1 MKKHLAF
8 QLNNAF
14 VSSGFIRVSLFMVT
28 FAIVSFA
35 LKCFSVFDSFIVKV
49 PSAYA
54 QFFFNGINFEYV
66 YVFLIILPF
75 VVCSAFSDSYVTDS
89 KSNYI
94 AISITRGN
102 SKTYF
107 FSKLIAV
114 YICGVFVTFLP
125 QIINYLLCLIVF
137 PLESTNLY
145 TWDLWQA
152 DFFISGFNEHFFFK
166 DLYLLSPYV
175 YFLVYILIS
184 SLMMGFVAV
193 TAYQA
198 SFIIKN
204 KIFVISIMFIAMNL
218 SFRLLDAKSIT
229 YDLNEY
235 IIGNYTGGQV
245 LSHMLIVFAFY
256 IILSLVLTPVSLKRL
271 RNCL

>member
-8 QLNNAF
+8 QLKNAF
-14 VSSGFIRVSLFMVT
+14 TSSGFIRVSLFMVA

-102 SKTYF
+102 SKAYF

-114 YICGVFVTFLP
+114 YLCGVFVTFLP
-125 QIINYLLCLIVF
+125 QIINYLLCLIAF

-235 IIGNYTGGQV
+235 IIGNYVGGQV

-256 IILSLVLTPVSLKRL
+256 IILSLVLTPVSLKKL